1 MTNLNLIASI
11 LTLVGCLGIYV
22 GSTTEKGKAFCTH
35 FFRPQKML
43 RAPVILP
50 ALYVLYC
57 AGTSSVESNTLVI
70 GLYLFIP
77 TILVCLASYFS
88 REDFSFDLLAAL
100 FLYVM
105 VDFRLLPTRHHA
117 CCEGKLLDWGLWANF
132 AAVLAIVFWAVARK
146 NFVDLKVS
154 WTWRWKDAGI
164 FCLAFLLLA
173 PTIIVLGVKSG
184 FLLPMDF
191 DQSIGTQIL
200 NGVKRTFSGKFVG
213 QFAQYWVSVAPQ
225 EEFLFRG
232 VLQGWLTERWREKK
246 HGTWLAIVVTALV
259 FGAFHFN
266 NSSHGF
272 KDVSLTN
279 WNWQYMTFATY
290 AGLFYG
296 ALFHY
301 TKSIW
306 WVITLHAFVDAQ
318 GRINF
323 MK

>member
-1 MTNLNLIASI
+1 MTILNLIASFI
-11 LTLVGCLGIYV
+11 TIVICLGVYV
-22 GSTTEKGKAFCTH
+22 GSTTEKGKAFCTK
-35 FFRPQKML
+35 FFRPQKIL
-43 RAPVILP
+43 RAPTILL
-50 ALYVLYC
+50 AIYVLYC
-57 AGTSSVESNTLVI
+57 AGTSSVESNTLAI
-70 GLYLFIP
+70 GLYLFLP
-77 TILVCLASYFS
+77 TVLVCLASHFS
-88 REDFSFDLLAAL
+88 RENFRFDLLAAL
-100 FLYVM
+100 FLYSI
-105 VDFRLLPTRHHA
+105 VDFRLLPVRHHA

-132 AAVLAIVFWAVARK
+132 AAVLAIIFWAVARK
-146 NFVDLKVS
+146 DFVDLKVN
-154 WTWRWKDAGI
+154 WTWEWRDAGI
-164 FCLAFLLLA
+164 FLLIFLLLA
-173 PTIIVLGVKSG
+173 PTIIILGITSG

-191 DQSIGTQIL
+191 DQPTTAQIL
-200 NGVKRTFSGKFVG
+200 HGMKRTVSGKFFS

-232 VLQGWLTERWREKK
+232 VLQGWLTERWRQRK
-246 HGTWLAIVVTALV
+246 HGAWTAIVVTAAV

-272 KDVSLTN
+272 KDASLTH
-279 WNWQYMTFATY
+279 WNWQYMAFATY